1 MCLLHGPVYRV
12 PVILVPERHRSDD
25 DAVPQTDDGH
35 LVAKLVFLVFLALAD
50 AEDIRLMERVYLVP
64 VRLFTPYKPYA
75 KFKMLTV
82 FAL

>member
-1 MCLLHGPVYRV
+1 MTI
-12 PVILVPERHRSDD
+12 ILVPECLGSDD
-25 DAVPQTDDGH
+25 DAIPQTDDGD
-35 LVAKLVFLVFLALAD
+35 LVTEFVFLVFLALAD

-64 VRLFTPYKPYA
+64 VREFTPYKPYA

>member
-35 LVAKLVFLVFLALAD
+35 LVAILVFLVFLALAD
-50 AEDIRLMERVYLVP
+50 AEDIRLMERVYLMTVQK
-64 VRLFTPYKPYA
+64 FTVYETPE
-75 KFKMLTV
+75 KFKMPTV
-82 FAL
+82 FAV